1 MIFKRNKKKNIIP
14 QKRSEVLVSSYTP
27 EEALMMHEALEF
39 TLRECSHL
47 NMKNKFEHGSLLTE
61 EEVVALKKLSLF
73 LVQEDLRYTAFILEN
88 GGNV

>member
-1 MIFKRNKKKNIIP
+1 MRRKEISKLQTSP
-14 QKRSEVLVSSYTP
+14 VLVSSYTP

>member
-1 MIFKRNKKKNIIP
+1 MMSLKKKDKKSVI
-14 QKRSEVLVSSYTP
+14 VSNYTVD
-27 EEALMMHEALEF
+27 EALMLHEALEF

-47 NMKNKFEHGSLLTE
+47 HTKNRLDHGSLLTE
-61 EEVVALKKLSLF
+61 KELEALRKLSTF

>member
-1 MIFKRNKKKNIIP
+1 MRKRTE
-14 QKRSEVLVSSYTP
+14 QLKREVPVIVSNYTVD
-27 EEALMMHEALEF
+27 EALMLHEALEF

-47 NMKNKFEHGSLLTE
+47 HTKNRLDHGSLLTE
-61 EEVVALKKLSLF
+61 EEAAALKKLSLF